1 MACTTMKY
9 GKKFF
14 ENKNNVIKTKKVS
27 FANGTV
33 FHHNHKINEPKN
45 DFKHK
50 INQQENKCC
59 SLQ

>member
-1 MACTTMKY
+1 MKY